1 MSSPRGLSAR
11 DGISLVELMIA
22 VMIFT
27 VASLIG
33 GRFVVQFIHQVGVS
47 EARALATEFAVEELE
62 RVKLRPYED
71 IGPIAAGPI
80 PADPSYRRGV
90 AVTEVGEDDPTA
102 LYSYRMITVTVSPPG
117 NLDPVRVSTAVSP

>member
-11 DGISLVELMIA
+11 DGISLVELMMA

-33 GRFVVQFIHQVGVS
+33 GRFVVQFIHQVSVS
-47 EARALATEFAVEELE
+47 EARALATEFALEELE

-71 IGPIAAGPI
+71 IGPIATGPI
-80 PADPSYRRGV
+80 PADPSYTRGV
-90 AVTEVGEDDPTA
+90 AVTEIGENDPTA